1 VTSALSKWAVRRS
14 SLQHMVARRA
24 GVTALAFS
32 LAGVTLMLLLVS
44 VAARTG
50 PSGVINGTPVDP
62 SFNIARP
69 TITTAST
76 PPASG
81 PDRTD
86 RLPKGKPAYSWLPLL
101 GLLIKL
107 AVGAYLLVLIFRG
120 LRKAIEA
127 WQKRTRRAPRPVR
140 IDFEVLDDPELVI
153 EQIREDA
160 VGQFELLLGGSPRNA
175 IVACWD
181 RFEEQAERV
190 NASRR
195 PWETASE
202 FILRLLDA
210 VKADDEAVQRLA
222 ALYQEARF
230 SVHPVEEASRT
241 AAIEALE
248 AIHESLDIRRRARR

>member
-1 VTSALSKWAVRRS
+1 
-14 SLQHMVARRA
+14 MMARRA

-50 PSGVINGTPVDP
+50 PSGVINGSPVDP
-62 SFNIARP
+62 TFHVATP
-69 TITTAST
+69 TITNSPA
-76 PPASG
+76 PPPTG

-86 RLPKGKPAYSWLPLL
+86 RLPKGQPAHSWLPLL

-107 AVGAYLLVLIFRG
+107 AAGAYLVVLLFRG
-120 LRKAIEA
+120 LRKAIRA
-127 WQKRTRRAPRPVR
+127 WQQRTRREPKPVR

-190 NASRR
+190 NAARR

-210 VKADDEAVQRLA
+210 VNADSDAVQRLA
-222 ALYQEARF
+222 GLYQEARF
-230 SVHPVEEASRT
+230 SVHPVEESSRT

-248 AIHESLDIRRRARR
+248 AIHESLDIRRRVRR